1 MRKLLLFSL
10 LFYSLSL
17 SAQEPIFES
26 NSYVYSKQNYSFDFF
41 NVFNFYQFSDGSI
54 NVSPYSNFNVTI
66 GNTFAKKT
74 FKGDDY
80 QILFDDILFY
90 KNRKFI
96 AYANKLLEILPN
108 KSLKKIFFYQS
119 GEEFRGCHTDG
130 NLIYFV
136 TQNISKNT
144 FKLYSF
150 DGKTFRVLK
159 NFKDTLNTGYALYRV
174 KNKIYLANYG
184 GKQKL
189 ALWQINKN
197 KLINPLNYPFKCIN
211 FKMLNLDE
219 IYFYDK
225 KNKLFFYNHGVIS
238 YINPFNFNDF
248 GLDYGLSKD
257 YLRFNNHIKN
267 NNYLLKLNKD
277 KIDTLA
283 VQFNTPKCFPSL
295 ENKESNSYYIGSGV
309 NLYRVFPLIKKY
321 SRIYNKSN
329 AQQIFSLAQAKD
341 GKIWAGSYNGSLSI
355 IDKNRIVETPFKDLF
370 LNGSKNIG
378 DKILM
383 NLEAKN
389 GILLFE
395 NHKTK
400 PKKISDTLISFYNF
414 LSRDSTLYLG
424 TSTYGLA
431 YAKWKN
437 VLANKKINWRFISKE
452 KGNHL
457 YNNICIAEDK
467 FGNIWSSQKGFSIY
481 QPYKDKAITWSKE
494 KNEVGFSSLSM
505 LTDNKKTLWV
515 GSYDGKLF
523 YYDGKNRDDLSPKNF
538 RSISHPLL
546 EGNKIIYFMHQWKN
560 YLILGAYDKIL
571 LFDLEKWYREKKV
584 LVRYLNSMET
594 NFSAPTEQN
603 TCLTDFRDESI
614 WFSTSDMLYQWN
626 IKDWLKLA
634 TFKVIPE
641 IVLKKDTL
649 ENHLQVNQKF
659 QLKPKENSF
668 EVEIRYQTKDNM
680 PRYIS
685 ASLAKEGEKP
695 VFEAPNLETH
705 FKFQNLSSG
714 NYVFYV
720 RVCQQDGS
728 FTIHQFKIEI
738 EKFLWQKWWFWFLVS
753 LFPIAMIVYYYHKKN
768 EINVQKKQISQLNLS
783 NLSNQF
789 RPHFML
795 NALNSIGSQ
804 MEDKPHAEK
813 VISRLGESINILYD
827 FTTKN
832 TFYHYFKK
840 EWKLVSNVIEI
851 QKLLF
856 IPELQ
861 TVIHH
866 LEIMNTDFK
875 IPIGLLQI
883 PIENALLH
891 GLRNREEAPYLLEI
905 NFSENEE
912 QFIISIKDNGVGRKK
927 SKEINNFK
935 KNGNGLKTIEKMV
948 NIINKRQQNAI
959 HYKINDLLEGTEVII
974 TLNKTIDYEKIQL

>member
-1 MRKLLLFSL
+1 MIR
-10 LFYSLSL
+10 
-17 SAQEPIFES
+17 
-26 NSYVYSKQNYSFDFF
+26 
-41 NVFNFYQFSDGSI
+41 
-54 NVSPYSNFNVTI
+54 
-66 GNTFAKKT
+66 
-74 FKGDDY
+74 
-80 QILFDDILFY
+80 
-90 KNRKFI
+90 
-96 AYANKLLEILPN
+96 
-108 KSLKKIFFYQS
+108 
-119 GEEFRGCHTDG
+119 
-130 NLIYFV
+130 
-136 TQNISKNT
+136 
-144 FKLYSF
+144 
-150 DGKTFRVLK
+150 
-159 NFKDTLNTGYALYRV
+159 
-174 KNKIYLANYG
+174 
-184 GKQKL
+184 
-189 ALWQINKN
+189 
-197 KLINPLNYPFKCIN
+197 
-211 FKMLNLDE
+211 
-219 IYFYDK
+219 
-225 KNKLFFYNHGVIS
+225 
-238 YINPFNFNDF
+238 
-248 GLDYGLSKD
+248 
-257 YLRFNNHIKN
+257 
-267 NNYLLKLNKD
+267 
-277 KIDTLA
+277 
-283 VQFNTPKCFPSL
+283 
-295 ENKESNSYYIGSGV
+295 
-309 NLYRVFPLIKKY
+309 KY

-355 IDKNRIVETPFKDLF
+355 IDKNTIIETPFRDLF

-378 DKILM
+378 DKIIM
-383 NLEAKN
+383 NLEANK

-414 LSRDSTLYLG
+414 LSRDSILYLG

-437 VLANKKINWRFISKE
+437 VLTNKKINWRFISKE

-457 YNNICIAEDK
+457 YNNVCIAEDK

-494 KNEVGFSSLSM
+494 KNEVGFSSMSM
-505 LTDNKKTLWV
+505 LTDDKKTLWV

-523 YYDGKNRDDLSPKNF
+523 YYNGKNRDDLSPKNF
-538 RSISHPLL
+538 RRIFHPLL
-546 EGNKIIYFMHQWKN
+546 ECNKTIYFMHQWKN

-571 LFDLEKWYREKKV
+571 LFDLEKWYSDKKV
-584 LVRYLNSMET
+584 SIRYLNSMET
-594 NFSAPTEQN
+594 NFTAPTEQN
-603 TCLTDFRDESI
+603 TVLTDFRDESI

-626 IKDWLKLA
+626 IKDWLKLP

-728 FTIHQFKIEI
+728 FTIHPFYIEI

-753 LFPIAMIVYYYHKKN
+753 LFPIAMIVYYYRKKN
-768 EINVQKKQISQLNLS
+768 EINIQKKQISQLNLS

-827 FTTKN
+827 FTKKR
-832 TFYHYFKK
+832 TFYHEFEK

-856 IPELQ
+856 IPDLQ
-861 TVIHH
+861 SEIHH
-866 LEIMNTDFK
+866 LEIIKPNFK

-891 GLRNREEAPYLLEI
+891 GLRNRDEAPYLLEVH
-905 NFSENEE
+905 FSENEE
-912 QFIISIKDNGVGRKK
+912 QFIISIKDNGVGREK

-935 KNGNGLKTIEKMV
+935 KNGNGLKTIRKMV

-959 HYKINDLLEGTEVII
+959 QFKINDLQEGTEVII